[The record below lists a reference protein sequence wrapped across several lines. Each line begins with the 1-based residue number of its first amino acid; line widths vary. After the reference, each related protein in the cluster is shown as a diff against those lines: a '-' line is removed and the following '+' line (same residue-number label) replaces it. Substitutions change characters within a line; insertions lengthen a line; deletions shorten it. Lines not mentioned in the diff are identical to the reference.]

1 MVHLNPDL
9 SDSKVSGCRLNKEN
23 NVGEVR
29 KASYP
34 GFKTV
39 QEQAIVLTLQTEIQP
54 CGWKVQASLGSL
66 P

>member
-1 MVHLNPDL
+1 MVHLNPEL
-9 SDSKVSGCRLNKEN
+9 SDSEVSGCGLNKEN

-39 QEQAIVLTLQTEIQP
+39 QAQARFHT
-54 CGWKVQASLGSL
+54 SL
-66 P
+66 